1 MPIDLGIYDVI
12 ILDGFGT
19 LYDKKLMPLPGALGI
34 IRSIGTK
41 SILFSNVGSMT
52 GFQLK
57 GRLKSAFIK
66 LPSNIIT
73 SMDMLQR
80 YLKQQNIKSVFHYGG
95 EAAAEVLTDS
105 EITIVPDD
113 EDAAVLVFTSLP
125 GQDWIRAS
133 QSALRLI
140 KSRKVK
146 HVILAN
152 PDRLLPSEHVGINVG
167 MMFDM
172 LIKSWPDEDYPLTI
186 VEIGKPMLNRSD
198 FDIDNEARILV
209 IGDNQIT
216 DGGLAKSL
224 GADFILISK
233 IKVVDSGQLKVY
245 ESLEGMTGNE

>member
-1 MPIDLGIYDVI
+1 MPIDLDIYDVI

-19 LYDKKLMPLPGALGI
+19 LYDKKLVPVPGSIELL
-34 IRSIGTK
+34 RSIGTK

-52 GFQLK
+52 GFQLNE
-57 GRLKSAFIK
+57 RLKSTFIE
-66 LPSNIIT
+66 LPSNVIT

-80 YLKQQNIKSVFHYGG
+80 YLKQEGIKSVFHYGG
-95 EAAAEVLTDS
+95 KAAAEVLTDS
-105 EITIVPDD
+105 EITVVPDD
-113 EDAAVLVFTSLP
+113 EDADVLVFTSLP
-125 GQDWIRAS
+125 GQDWIRES
-133 QSALRLI
+133 QSALKLI
-140 KSRKVK
+140 NSRKVK

-152 PDRLLPSEHVGINVG
+152 PDRLLPGEHVGINVG

-172 LIKSWPDEDYPLTI
+172 LIKSWPDKDYPLTI
-186 VEIGKPMLNRSD
+186 VEIGKPMLNRNE

-233 IKVVDSGQLKVY
+233 IKVVDSGHLKIY
-245 ESLEGMTGNE
+245 ESLKGMAGYE